1 MPYSEIS
8 LSSLSPLAT
17 QVSLLEA
24 VSGFLVSLKQSLHT
38 CNNDDDDDDAIT
50 TTNTYWELIVCE
62 LVFQIFYMCYLFW
75 PS

>member
-50 TTNTYWELIVCE
+50 TTNTY
-62 LVFQIFYMCYLFW
+62 
-75 PS
+75 

>member
-1 MPYSEIS
+1 MPCSEIS

-38 CNNDDDDDDAIT
+38 CNNDDDDDAIT
-50 TTNTYWELIVCE
+50 TTNTY
-62 LVFQIFYMCYLFW
+62 
-75 PS
+75 